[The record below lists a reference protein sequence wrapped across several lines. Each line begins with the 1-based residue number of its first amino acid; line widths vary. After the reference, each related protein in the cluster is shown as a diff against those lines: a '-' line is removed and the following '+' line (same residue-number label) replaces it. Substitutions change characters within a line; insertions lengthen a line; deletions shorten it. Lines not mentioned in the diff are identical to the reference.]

1 MSDFD
6 HAAGAIGLAI
16 LFDSL
21 DGRIARAM
29 GTNSDFGKE
38 FDSLADI
45 VSFGIAPAVLA
56 YAWGVRAM
64 AAADSSPALHL
75 TELGWLVGFFFVGCC
90 AWRLARFNIKGMAS
104 GGNRYFVGM
113 PTPAAAGMIAA
124 VVHAFRNP
132 IDDSR
137 ISLLWLALIA
147 ALGILMSS
155 TLRHY
160 SFKDI
165 QWTKRQPSLAIVL
178 WARSSERLSF
188 FPAPRCWLSPPPIRF
203 TASSFRWF
211 ASRATAL
218 LRELRD
224 PCLRAFRILTA

>member
-1 MSDFD
+1 
-6 HAAGAIGLAI
+6 
-16 LFDSL
+16 
-21 DGRIARAM
+21 M

-38 FDSLADI
+38 FDSLADV
-45 VSFGIAPAVLA
+45 VSFGIAPAVLG

-75 TELGWLVGFFFVGCC
+75 TELGWLIGFFFVGCC
-90 AWRLARFNIKGMAS
+90 AWRLARFNVKGMAS

-178 WARSSERLSF
+178 WAALIGTVIFLSR
-188 FPAPRCWLSPPPIRF
+188 PALLAIATAYTLHGIVLQVVRF
-203 TASSFRWF
+203 ARHRP
-211 ASRATAL
+211 ASRTA
-218 LRELRD
+218 
-224 PCLRAFRILTA
+224 